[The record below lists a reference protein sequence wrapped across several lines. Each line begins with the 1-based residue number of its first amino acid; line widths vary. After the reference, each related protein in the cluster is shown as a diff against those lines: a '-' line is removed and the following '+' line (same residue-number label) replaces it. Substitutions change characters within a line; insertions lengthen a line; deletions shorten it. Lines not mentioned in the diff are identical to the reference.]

1 MKAYA
6 LTTADNPYD
15 PFDQFDDWSMYDHTH
30 GWCCSELLARIAFTS
45 SQLTD
50 EENNHEIEIAINEI
64 IKYDMTNNYR
74 KIIKDLDDQ
83 PKIAT

>member
-50 EENNHEIEIAINEI
+50 EENNHEIERAINEI
-64 IKYDMTNNYR
+64 IKYDFMNIYTKAKRENDGPSN
-74 KIIKDLDDQ
+74 KT
-83 PKIAT
+83 A